1 MKRLLHRLAPLL
13 ILAVTIGCCWLLY
26 KQLREYRW
34 HDIRMAWRNLPAEA
48 LWKAGG
54 LTILSYI
61 VLVGYDF
68 LAVRSIEHPLP
79 IKKIAFGSF
88 VGFAISYTLG
98 ALLGGTSVRYRMYSS
113 WGLTTVEIVRLL
125 VTVGITFWLG
135 VFALG
140 GVLFVVAP
148 FDIPANVVAKTGL
161 PATIRPL
168 GWILLALTAVYFA
181 IAGLWRTP
189 IAVQGNKIKLPGL
202 TMSLAQVLVAAVDF
216 AVAACCL
223 YVLLPEDASLT
234 YTRFLAIYM
243 LAWVAVVTTHAPG
256 GVGVFDVVIVSLT
269 HESKQDAV
277 FVALLVYRFIYYLIP
292 FSIAVPMFLLHE
304 ATIRGSKTNLLVTRM
319 FGENSLSGPVQIPT
333 KDTEAKEPG
342 RPGPGRSAS

>member
-1 MKRLLHRLAPLL
+1 MKRLLHRLAPIL
-13 ILAVTIGCCWLLY
+13 IIAVTALCCWLLY
-26 KQLREYRW
+26 KQLRGYHW
-34 HDIRMAWRNLPAEA
+34 HDIRKAWREMPASA
-48 LWKAGG
+48 LWNAGL
-54 LTILSYI
+54 LTAVSYI

-79 IKKIAFGSF
+79 VRKIAFGSF

-148 FDIPANVVAKTGL
+148 FDIPAEVVANTGL

-168 GWILLALTAVYFA
+168 GWILIALTAVYFA

-189 IAVQGNKIKLPGL
+189 ISIQGNKIKLPGL
-202 TMSLAQVLVAAVDF
+202 RMSLAQVLVAAVDF
-216 AVAACCL
+216 AVAAGCL
-223 YVLLPEDASLT
+223 YTLLPDDLPLS
-234 YTRFLAIYM
+234 YTRFLAVYM

-269 HESKQDAV
+269 HDQRKDAV
-277 FVALLVYRFIYYLIP
+277 LVALLVYRFIYYLIP
-292 FSIAVPMFLLHE
+292 FFIAVPAFLLHE

-319 FGENSLSGPVQIPT
+319 FGENALSGPLEIPPQES
-333 KDTEAKEPG
+333 DL
-342 RPGPGRSAS
+342 RGP

>member
-1 MKRLLHRLAPLL
+1 MKRLLHQLAPIL
-13 ILAVTIGCCWLLY
+13 ILAVTAGCCWLLY
-26 KQLREYRW
+26 TQLREYRW
-34 HDIRMAWRNLPAEA
+34 ADIRQAWNDMPASA

-54 LTILSYI
+54 LAFLSYV

-79 IKKIAFGSF
+79 LKKIAFGSF

-113 WGLTTVEIVRLL
+113 WGLTTVEILRLL

-148 FDIPANVVAKTGL
+148 FEIPAEVVAKTGL

-168 GWILLALTAVYFA
+168 GWILIGLTAIYFA

-189 IAVQGNKIKLPGL
+189 LKVQGHKIKLPGL
-202 TMSLAQVLVAAVDF
+202 RMSLLQVLVAALDF
-216 AVAACCL
+216 AVAAGCL
-223 YVLLPEDASLT
+223 YVLLPDDLPLG

-243 LAWVAVVTTHAPG
+243 LAWVAVVSTHAPG

-269 HESKQDAV
+269 HESRKDAV
-277 FVALLVYRFIYYLIP
+277 LVALLVYRFIYYLLP
-292 FSIAVPMFLLHE
+292 FFIAVPMFLLHE
-304 ATIRGSKTNLLVTRM
+304 ATIRGSKTNRLVMRM
-319 FGENSLSGPVQIPT
+319 FGENALSGPLQVPPT
-333 KDTEAKEPG
+333 KPD
-342 RPGPGRSAS
+342 AS

>member
-1 MKRLLHRLAPLL
+1 MKRFLHRLAPIL
-13 ILAVTIGCCWLLY
+13 ILAVTVGCCWLLY
-26 KQLREYRW
+26 KQLREYSW
-34 HDIRMAWRNLPAEA
+34 HSIKEAWRDIPAAA
-48 LWKAGG
+48 LWEAAG
-54 LTILSYI
+54 LTLLSYI

-79 IKKIAFGSF
+79 VKKIAFGSF

-113 WGLTTVEIVRLL
+113 WGLSTVEIMRLL

-140 GVLFVVAP
+140 GILFVVAP
-148 FDIPANVVAKTGL
+148 FEIPAEVVASTGL

-168 GWILLALTAVYFA
+168 GWILIGLTCVYFA

-189 IAVQGNKIKLPGL
+189 VSVQGHKIKLPGL
-202 TMSLAQVLVAAVDF
+202 RMSILQVLVAAVDF
-216 AVAACCL
+216 AVAAGCL
-223 YVLLPEDASLT
+223 YVLLPEDPDLT

-256 GVGVFDVVIVSLT
+256 GVGVFDIVIVSLT
-269 HESKQDAV
+269 HESRKDAV
-277 FVALLVYRFIYYLIP
+277 LVALLIYRVIYYLIP
-292 FSIAVPMFLLHE
+292 FFIAVPMFLLHE
-304 ATIRGSKTNLLVTRM
+304 ATIRGSKVNHLVLRL
-319 FGENSLSGPVQIPT
+319 FGENALSGPMTVPV
-333 KDTEAKEPG
+333 EH
-342 RPGPGRSAS
+342 ASKK

>member
-1 MKRLLHRLAPLL
+1 MKRFLHRLAPIL
-13 ILAVTIGCCWLLY
+13 ILAVTAGCCWLLY
-26 KQLREYRW
+26 KQLRDYRW
-34 HDIRMAWRNLPAEA
+34 HDIRQAWNDMPASA

-54 LTILSYI
+54 LALLSYI

-79 IKKIAFGSF
+79 VKKIAFGSF

-148 FDIPANVVAKTGL
+148 FEIPANIVARTGL
-161 PATIRPL
+161 PSTIQPL
-168 GWILLALTAVYFA
+168 GWILIALTGVYFA
-181 IAGLWRTP
+181 IAGLWHTP
-189 IAVQGNKIKLPGL
+189 LSVQGHKIKLPGL
-202 TMSLAQVLVAAVDF
+202 RMSVLQVLVAALDF
-216 AVAACCL
+216 AVAAGCL
-223 YVLLPEDASLT
+223 FVLLPEDLGLT

-256 GVGVFDVVIVSLT
+256 GVGVFDLVIIALT
-269 HESKQDAV
+269 HEDV
-277 FVALLVYRFIYYLIP
+277 LVALLVYRFIYYLIP
-292 FSIAVPMFLLHE
+292 FFIAVPMFLLHE
-304 ATIRGSKTNLLVTRM
+304 ATIRGSRTSLLVMRL
-319 FGENSLSGPVQIPT
+319 FGENALSGPIELPP
-333 KDTEAKEPG
+333 KEPG
-342 RPGPGRSAS
+342 SH

>member
-1 MKRLLHRLAPLL
+1 MKRLLHRLAPFV
-13 ILAVTIGCCWLLY
+13 ILAVTAACCWLLY
-26 KQLREYRW
+26 KQLSDYRW
-34 HDIRMAWRNLPAEA
+34 EDIRDAWDKMPSSA
-48 LWKAGG
+48 LWKAA
-54 LTILSYI
+54 LLAAVSYV

-79 IKKIAFGSF
+79 FRKIAFGSF

-113 WGLTTVEIVRLL
+113 WGLSTVEILRLL

-148 FDIPANVVAKTGL
+148 FEIPGELVASTGL

-168 GWILLALTAVYFA
+168 GWILLALTGVYFA

-189 IAVQGNKIKLPGL
+189 LTVQGNKIKLPGL
-202 TMSLAQVLVAAVDF
+202 RMSLLQVLVAALDF
-216 AVAACCL
+216 AVAAGCL
-223 YVLLPEDASLT
+223 YVLLPDDLPLS
-234 YTRFLAIYM
+234 YTRFLAVYM

-256 GVGVFDVVIVSLT
+256 GVGVFDVVIVALT
-269 HESKQDAV
+269 HDQRKDAV
-277 FVALLVYRFIYYLIP
+277 LVALLVYRVIYYLIP
-292 FSIAVPMFLLHE
+292 FFIAVPMFLLHE
-304 ATIRGSKTNLLVTRM
+304 ATIRGSKTNLLVTRL
-319 FGENSLSGPVQIPT
+319 FGENALSGAMQIPPRNP
-333 KDTEAKEPG
+333 D
-342 RPGPGRSAS
+342 GP

>member
-1 MKRLLHRLAPLL
+1 MKRLLHRIAPIL
-13 ILAVTIGCCWLLY
+13 IIAVTAACCWLLY
-26 KQLREYRW
+26 KQLRDYRW
-34 HDIRMAWRNLPAEA
+34 EDIRSAWNDLPAVA
-48 LWKAGG
+48 LWKAG
-54 LTILSYI
+54 LLAAISYI

-79 IKKIAFGSF
+79 LRKIAFGSF

-113 WGLTTVEIVRLL
+113 WGLKTVEIVRLL

-148 FDIPANVVAKTGL
+148 FEIPADVVARTGL

-168 GWILLALTAVYFA
+168 GWILIALTGVYFA

-189 IAVQGNKIKLPGL
+189 ITVQGYKIKLPGL
-202 TMSLAQVLVAAVDF
+202 RMSMLQVLVAAVDF
-216 AVAACCL
+216 AVAASCL
-223 YVLLPEDASLT
+223 FVLLPDDLPLT
-234 YTRFLAIYM
+234 YTRFLAVYM

-269 HESKQDAV
+269 HEERKDAV
-277 FVALLVYRFIYYLIP
+277 LVALLVYRFIYYLIP
-292 FSIAVPMFLLHE
+292 FFIAVPMFLLHE
-304 ATIRGSKTNLLVTRM
+304 ATIRGSKTNLLVTRL
-319 FGENSLSGPVQIPT
+319 FGENALSGPVQIPPS
-333 KDTEAKEPG
+333 EAETRLP
-342 RPGPGRSAS
+342 